1 MSTNNTTETVAS
13 MSLDEKKLRRMLNR
27 IYNLERKN
35 SKTEKMT
42 EKKMKEE
49 IQKIIEEEADK
60 CY

>member
-1 MSTNNTTETVAS
+1 MSDTINTNDAAMN
-13 MSLDEKKLRRMLNR
+13 LDAKKLRRMLNR
-27 IYNLERKN
+27 IYNLERQN
-35 SKTEKMT
+35 SKTEKLT

>member
-1 MSTNNTTETVAS
+1 MSDTMSTNDAS
-13 MSLDEKKLRRMLNR
+13 MSLDAKKLRRMLNR
-27 IYNLERKN
+27 IYDLERQN

-49 IQKIIEEEADK
+49 IQRIIEEEADK

>member
-1 MSTNNTTETVAS
+1 MNDNYATGAS

-27 IYNLERKN
+27 IYHLERQN

-49 IQKIIEEEADK
+49 IQRIIEEEADK

>member
-1 MSTNNTTETVAS
+1 MSDTINTNDAA
-13 MSLDEKKLRRMLNR
+13 MKLDAKKLRRMLNR
-27 IYNLERKN
+27 IYNLERQN
-35 SKTEKMT
+35 SKTEKLT

>member
-1 MSTNNTTETVAS
+1 MSDNNNSNDTS
-13 MSLDEKKLRRMLNR
+13 MGLDAKKLRRMLNR
-27 IYNLERKN
+27 IYNLERQN
-35 SKTEKMT
+35 SKTEKLT

>member
-1 MSTNNTTETVAS
+1 MSDTVNTNDAA
-13 MSLDEKKLRRMLNR
+13 MKLDAKKLRRMLNR
-27 IYNLERKN
+27 IYSRERQN
-35 SKTEKMT
+35 SKTEKLT

>member
-1 MSTNNTTETVAS
+1 MSDAVNTSDEAVK
-13 MSLDEKKLRRMLNR
+13 LDGKKLRRMLNR
-27 IYNLERKN
+27 IYNLERQN

-49 IQKIIEEEADK
+49 IQRIIEEEADK